1 MAWFEGSESSLKGYV
16 YDFTGER
23 NPDQYIKTT
32 KQVKLYVGRTYNK
45 FPGVLTK
52 AIEEL
57 FLEDPEAP
65 ECPKNAGYVF
75 AMEEWKA
82 DLKEYRT
89 KISEY
94 AAFHAGLYNVLVSQC
109 TEVLMDKLK
118 SHPSFEEAN
127 QDGITLLKIIKVIL
141 YSFEQTRYQEDELMT
156 IKTIFYTFKQGNR
169 MSLQ

>member
-1 MAWFEGSESSLKGYV
+1 MAQFEGSEPSLKGYV

-32 KQVKLYVGRTYNK
+32 KQVKLYAGRTYNK
-45 FPGVLTK
+45 FPCMFTK

-65 ECPKNAGYVF
+65 ECPENAGDVF
-75 AMEEWKA
+75 AMEWKA

-89 KISEY
+89 KMSKY
-94 AAFHAGLYNVLVSQC
+94 TAFWAGLYNVLVSQC
-109 TEVLMDKLK
+109 MEVLMYKLK

-127 QDGITLLKIIKVIL
+127 QDGIALLKIIKVIL
-141 YSFEQTRYQEDELMT
+141 YSFEQMRYQEDELMKWKSSYLMMRPH
-156 IKTIFYTFKQGNR
+156 IR
-169 MSLQ
+169 L

>member
-1 MAWFEGSESSLKGYV
+1 M
-16 YDFTGER
+16 YDFTRER
-23 NPDQYIKTT
+23 NPDQYIKTK

-45 FPGVLTK
+45 FPGVFTK

-65 ECPKNAGYVF
+65 ECPENAGDIF
-75 AMEEWKA
+75 AMEDWKA

-89 KISEY
+89 KTSKY
-94 AAFHAGLYNVLVSQC
+94 AAFRAGLYNVLVSQC
-109 TEVLMDKLK
+109 MEALMDKLK
-118 SHPSFEEAN
+118 SHPSFEEAS
-127 QDGITLLKIIKVIL
+127 QDSIVLLKIIKVIL